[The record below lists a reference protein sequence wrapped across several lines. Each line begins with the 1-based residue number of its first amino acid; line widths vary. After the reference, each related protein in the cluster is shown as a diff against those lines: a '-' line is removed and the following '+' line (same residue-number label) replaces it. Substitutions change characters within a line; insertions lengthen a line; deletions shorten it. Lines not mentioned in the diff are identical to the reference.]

1 MDFSSY
7 TSTLEPECKLDQ
19 VLLTEKYQIRRIRIL
34 TFLSNNSS
42 NWRVL
47 STVYLECKQTF
58 TNCSLIYFVLFQ
70 VAQSLLWL
78 LAFFWHVT
86 RPLLAILIDP
96 DLPLNGC
103 CGSKSSGTGN
113 SRPVEL
119 YDLVEEAAPLREVM
133 QQPQPFKSKSEMMM
147 NSDEDANQHS
157 TLDV

>member
-1 MDFSSY
+1 MKKKIV
-7 TSTLEPECKLDQ
+7 KLK
-19 VLLTEKYQIRRIRIL
+19 E
-34 TFLSNNSS
+34 
-42 NWRVL
+42 
-47 STVYLECKQTF
+47 QTF
-58 TNCSLIYFVLFQ
+58 TNFFLLLQ

-103 CGSKSSGTGN
+103 CGSKSNGTGGS

-119 YDLVEEAAPLREVM
+119 FDLVEEAAPLREVIR
-133 QQPQPFKSKSEMMM
+133 QPLSPQPFKSKSEMLMK
-147 NSDEDANQHS
+147 NSDEDANHLHS